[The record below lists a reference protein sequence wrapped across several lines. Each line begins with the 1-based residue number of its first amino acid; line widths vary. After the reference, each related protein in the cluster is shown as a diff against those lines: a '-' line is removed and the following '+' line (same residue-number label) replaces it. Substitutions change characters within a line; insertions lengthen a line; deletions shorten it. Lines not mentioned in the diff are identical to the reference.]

1 MIRVNIN
8 YLEYKVI
15 EVVNP
20 RKHAIIFFQDDNN
33 LVYSQWLFFG
43 RYGYFIVGDMSNTI
57 EDVIE

>member
-1 MIRVNIN
+1 MNIN
-8 YLEYKVI
+8 YLGDKVI
-15 EVVNP
+15 EVIKP
-20 RKHAIIFFQDDNN
+20 RKHTIMFIPDDNN